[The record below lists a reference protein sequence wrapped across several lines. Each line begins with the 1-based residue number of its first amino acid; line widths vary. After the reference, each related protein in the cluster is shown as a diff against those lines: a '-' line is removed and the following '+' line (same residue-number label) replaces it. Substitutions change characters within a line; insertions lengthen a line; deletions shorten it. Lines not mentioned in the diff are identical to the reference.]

1 MLDNARTGVVEEKM
15 ARDDLDPAALELNDS
30 LDPQAMFAAEE
41 FEEAEEPEASAE
53 AEDAEVE
60 EVDPREELKKLKQ
73 RLGTDEDVSV
83 VKSQRDRLRN
93 QLEEYQGRV
102 EPLVQELSARMQQME
117 QSRVQQEYQQ
127 WESQWQGYVASS
139 PDART
144 RQAREAEFA
153 SARQTAQ
160 QRMQMY
166 QQEQELARREQVLR
180 QSDAQ
185 KGQQA
190 LIDFVTS
197 TYEDMAK
204 EVGIDPSKLK
214 RENYSALKQSFQE
227 QLQQSRLK
235 QAPRNLPTR
244 PRHGG
249 RTGGPKDVN
258 SWFDS
263 AIGSRDYQKLEDA
276 FSAAKQFDGLR
287 LEDIIS
293 R

>member
-1 MLDNARTGVVEEKM
+1 
-15 ARDDLDPAALELNDS
+15 
-30 LDPQAMFAAEE
+30 
-41 FEEAEEPEASAE
+41 
-53 AEDAEVE
+53 
-60 EVDPREELKKLKQ
+60 
-73 RLGTDEDVSV
+73 
-83 VKSQRDRLRN
+83 
-93 QLEEYQGRV
+93 
-102 EPLVQELSARMQQME
+102 MQQME

-258 SWFDS
+258 NWFDN
-263 AIGSRDYQKLEDA
+263 AIGSRDFQKLNDA
-276 FSAAKQFDGLR
+276 FTAAKQFEGLR

>member
-1 MLDNARTGVVEEKM
+1 M
-15 ARDDLDPAALELNDS
+15 ARDDLDPAAGELDDS
-30 LDPQAMFAAEE
+30 LDPQAMFAAAE
-41 FEEAEEPEASAE
+41 FEEAEEPETSVEPEE
-53 AEDAEVE
+53 AEE
-60 EVDPREELKKLKQ
+60 EVDPRSELKKLKE
-73 RLGTDEDVSV
+73 RVGTDEDVSV

-102 EPLVQELSARMQQME
+102 EPLVQELSTRMQQME
-117 QSRVQQEYQQ
+117 QGRVQEEYQR

-144 RQAREAEFA
+144 RQARESEFA
-153 SARQTAQ
+153 NARQTAQ

-166 QQEQELARREQVLR
+166 QQQQELARREQVLR
-180 QSDAQ
+180 QNDNQ

-204 EVGIDPSKLK
+204 QVGIDPAKLN
-214 RENYSALKQSFQE
+214 RENFSALKSSFQE
-227 QLQQSRLK
+227 QLQQSRLR

-258 SWFDS
+258 SWFDN
-263 AIGSRDYQKLEDA
+263 AIGSHDYQKLQDA
-276 FSAAKQFDGLR
+276 FTAAKQFEGLR